1 MTIVENQP
9 RPVDPLK
16 LTEFLDLATLQDIQ
30 DSLAM
35 VAQVK
40 ATILDTAGVPLTQT
54 TVSER
59 FSNRSAAIVAARRQ
73 KGDSNLDQPFSAPI
87 IVNDVKLG
95 TIVMEPAKAAP
106 MKTSQVIRL
115 AKKLDM
121 PAETGQDRHRGDERG
136 GDGAADGER
145 AVFVPA
151 GECAVAIVLAG
162 DAASP
167 ADSGIDGA
175 V

>member
-1 MTIVENQP
+1 MNSDATPSSPNLP
-9 RPVDPLK
+9 FPPVVGGADGVAKELGNPSRAVNAMK

-59 FSNRSAAIVAARRQ
+59 FSNRSAAIVAARKQ
-73 KGDSNLDQPFSAPI
+73 KGDTNLDQPFSAPI

-95 TIVMEPAKAAP
+95 TIVMEPAKAA
-106 MKTSQVIRL
+106 R
-115 AKKLDM
+115 
-121 PAETGQDRHRGDERG
+121 R
-136 GDGAADGER
+136 
-145 AVFVPA
+145 
-151 GECAVAIVLAG
+151 
-162 DAASP
+162 
-167 ADSGIDGA
+167 
-175 V
+175 